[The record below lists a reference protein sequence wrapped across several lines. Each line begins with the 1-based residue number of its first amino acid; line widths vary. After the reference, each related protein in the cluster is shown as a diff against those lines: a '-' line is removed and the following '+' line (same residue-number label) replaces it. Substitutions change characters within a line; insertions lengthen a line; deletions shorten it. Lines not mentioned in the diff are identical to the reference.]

1 MSTSESAADRDADAS
16 IHLHAELLPNI
27 RQLTLYVSLPAYP
40 DSDPDGN
47 AFHPQI
53 SLSESRRAV
62 TVSLTGPDHEM
73 SETIKLPARVS
84 EASRASLKF
93 PGHRV
98 SAEGRNRGDGD
109 GDAGRREFSFRMQ
122 VDKDEGQPRVA
133 KEDYVDDFIPWTATD
148 MTPSTGVRCRA
159 CGHVVLDPSG
169 PPRPSSDT
177 TAAEGSAQPAPR
189 GWVWKDLPSGNWAEM
204 MDFWHCHKP
213 HNPEQ
218 DHLDQNSE
226 VKGYGAAN
234 QVVATPGTVLVD
246 VPSFLVSEVDCKGLK
261 KSQQKPPAAPSPTAR
276 GTSLECE
283 GCSAL
288 VGTEDITAR
297 GWRLFKATLSV
308 RRFPNASTHAE
319 GEADD
324 ESTWETQP
332 TEAIVGA
339 QLLEMIEREGVRRFV
354 LHCGEKDGL
363 LLWIFNPDLRYS
375 SSSAHHSITAQR
387 AMKIFMQPVS
397 NIESLLDPEQGKG
410 QSISLEELFLPAS
423 IFAEVGLAL
432 RRSNEILPASARRF
446 REWEVTFLSR
456 FEALSTQ

>member
-1 MSTSESAADRDADAS
+1 MSTSESAADCDADAS

-40 DSDPDGN
+40 DSDPNGN

-62 TVSLTGPDHEM
+62 TVTLTDPDHEM

-93 PGHRV
+93 TGHRV
-98 SAEGRNRGDGD
+98 SNEGRNGGD

-133 KEDYVDDFIPWTATD
+133 KEDYVDDFIPWTAMD

-169 PPRPSSDT
+169 PPRPSSDAT
-177 TAAEGSAQPAPR
+177 AEGSAQPPPR

-246 VPSFLVSEVDCKGLK
+246 VPSFLVTEVDCKGLK
-261 KSQQKPPAAPSPTAR
+261 K
-276 GTSLECE
+276 
-283 GCSAL
+283 
-288 VGTEDITAR
+288 
-297 GWRLFKATLSV
+297 V
-308 RRFPNASTHAE
+308 RRHMMSLRLRFQMRYPVISLLPRSLIPIRRLAALTHLLSSTYHKMNSFMFN
-319 GEADD
+319 
-324 ESTWETQP
+324 ST
-332 TEAIVGA
+332 
-339 QLLEMIEREGVRRFV
+339 
-354 LHCGEKDGL
+354 
-363 LLWIFNPDLRYS
+363 RYS
-375 SSSAHHSITAQR
+375 
-387 AMKIFMQPVS
+387 FLVYFF
-397 NIESLLDPEQGKG
+397 G
-410 QSISLEELFLPAS
+410 QKEGGLFAPPRS
-423 IFAEVGLAL
+423 GL
-432 RRSNEILPASARRF
+432 
-446 REWEVTFLSR
+446 
-456 FEALSTQ
+456 

>member
-40 DSDPDGN
+40 DSDLNGN

-93 PGHRV
+93 TGHRA
-98 SAEGRNRGDGD
+98 STEGRSGGDGD
-109 GDAGRREFSFRMQ
+109 VGREYSFRMQ
-122 VDKDEGQPRVA
+122 VDKDEEQPRVA
-133 KEDYVDDFIPWTATD
+133 KEDFVDDFIPWTATD
-148 MTPSTGVRCRA
+148 MTASTGVRCRA
-159 CGHVVLDPSG
+159 CGHVILDPSG

-177 TAAEGSAQPAPR
+177 TAEGSAPPPSR

-218 DHLDQNSE
+218 DHLDKNSE

-246 VPSFLVSEVDCKGLK
+246 VPSFLVTEVDCKGLR
-261 KSQQKPPAAPSPTAR
+261 KSQQKPPAAPSSTAR
-276 GTSLECE
+276 GVSLECE
-283 GCSAL
+283 GCNAL

-297 GWRLFKATLSV
+297 GWRLFKAALSV
-308 RRFPNASTHAE
+308 RQFANAYTHEE
-319 GEADD
+319 GEANE

-332 TEAIVGA
+332 TETIVGA

-363 LLWIFNPDLRYS
+363 LLWVFNPDLRYS
-375 SSSAHHSITAQR
+375 SSSADRSITAQR

-410 QSISLEELFLPAS
+410 QSITLEELYLPAN
-423 IFAEVGLAL
+423 IFAEVDLAL
-432 RRSNEILPASARRF
+432 RRNNEILPASARRF
-446 REWEVTFLSR
+446 REWEVTFLKR
-456 FEALSTQ
+456 